1 MKTIGLLGG
10 MSWESTALYYR
21 LINEETRRRLGGLHS
36 APVLL
41 HSFDFHEIER
51 LQTLG
56 DWPAAA
62 ERLAAAAKGLERA
75 GADVLLICTNTM
87 HKVAEEVA
95 TAVNIPL
102 LHLAEAT
109 AERIMAAG
117 FDKVGLLGTRYTM
130 EQEFYTGR
138 LRQAGIDVRIPEADR
153 RAMVNRVI
161 YEELCHGVVR
171 EASRAAF
178 LETIDELVA
187 GGAQAIIEGCTE
199 IGMLV
204 NESHTDVPLFDT
216 TRIHAEQAVAFALD
230 RRSP

>member
-109 AERIMAAG
+109 AERILAAG

-138 LRQAGIDVRIPEADR
+138 LRQAGIDVRIPGADR

-171 EASRAAF
+171 ETSRAAF

-204 NESHTDVPLFDT
+204 NENHTDVPLFDT
-216 TRIHAEQAVAFALD
+216 TRIHAEQAVAFALK
-230 RRSP
+230 

>member
-1 MKTIGLLGG
+1 MKRIGLIGG
-10 MSWESTALYYR
+10 MSWESTAEYYR
-21 LINEETRRRLGGLHS
+21 LLNQGVRERLGGLHS
-36 APVLL
+36 ADLVLR
-41 HSFDFHEIER
+41 SFDFAAIEQ
-51 LQTLG
+51 LQVAD
-56 DWPAAA
+56 DWTQAA
-62 ERLAAAAKGLERA
+62 EVLALAARELEAA
-75 GADVLLICTNTM
+75 GATCLLICTNTM

-109 AERIMAAG
+109 AERILAAG

-138 LRQAGIDVRIPEADR
+138 LRQAGIDVRIPGADR